1 MSDMR
6 RSCNLTGI
14 RSPSYCWIAV
24 GCWPSPNVGRSLPL
38 DDLAVGC
45 GKVDRRA
52 DVTWTQI
59 ELVGQGGHR
68 MLGVPV
74 VWRRRHCN
82 CRDNRERGVPSGHSA
97 TRHWGARRCPEPS
110 VGVESVRRLS
120 AVSRRTSGS
129 TTACWSTWS
138 SLTSANSIVPQ
149 SVRQNPRR
157 RPRLLARQQLGDC
170 DVLKLWERLTID
182 TPGACK
188 SRRDP
193 IASRTPFQKR
203 TGESRRRASYS
214 TTMSLPDTDTVPR
227 PRGQT
232 FVSLLNVVPSPGI
245 FAKIC
250 WGPRTICPFS
260 TS

>member
-1 MSDMR
+1 MIGGSAGDVPSDDAAA
-6 RSCNLTGI
+6 G
-14 RSPSYCWIAV
+14 
-24 GCWPSPNVGRSLPL
+24 
-38 DDLAVGC
+38 
-45 GKVDRRA
+45 DRR
-52 DVTWTQI
+52 T
-59 ELVGQGGHR
+59 GGAA
-68 MLGVPV
+68 GV
-74 VWRRRHCN
+74 
-82 CRDNRERGVPSGHSA
+82 
-97 TRHWGARRCPEPS
+97 
-110 VGVESVRRLS
+110 
-120 AVSRRTSGS
+120 
-129 TTACWSTWS
+129 
-138 SLTSANSIVPQ
+138 SLA
-149 SVRQNPRR
+149 
-157 RPRLLARQQLGDC
+157 ARQQLGDC
-170 DVLKLWERLTID
+170 DVLKLWESLTID

-232 FVSLLNVVPSPGI
+232 FVSILNVVPSPGI